1 MSFSVTSQKSEE
13 SRENIM
19 ASKEFTV
26 SLVSEAFVEAANV
39 VTTDAP
45 EHVDMW
51 ALSGLTMARS
61 VSRRSVVVQRPID
74 L

>member
-1 MSFSVTSQKSEE
+1 
-13 SRENIM
+13 M